1 VTYTQEFKSKII
13 EEVKEVNA
21 ISPVARKH
29 SISAS
34 TIHGWVRGSIERVTY
49 KKEINNKTLKCE
61 VKNLKGKLA
70 DAELELM
77 ILKDLLKKATILK
90 RQDHSG

>member
-13 EEVKEVNA
+13 EEVKDVNA

-29 SISAS
+29 SISVS
-34 TIHGWVRGSIERVTY
+34 TIHGWVKGSKQVVTY
-49 KKEINNKTLKCE
+49 KKDIKNKTLNNENK
-61 VKNLKGKLA
+61 VLKSKLA

-77 ILKDLLKKATILK
+77 ILKDLLKK
-90 RQDHSG
+90 SYNP

>member
-13 EEVKEVNA
+13 EEVKDVNA

-34 TIHGWVRGSIERVTY
+34 TIHGWVKGSKQIVTY
-49 KKEINNKTLKCE
+49 KKDIKNKCLKNE
-61 VKNLKGKLA
+61 NRALKSKLA

-77 ILKDLLKKATILK
+77 ILKDLLKK
-90 RQDHSG
+90 SYNP

>member
-13 EEVKEVNA
+13 EEVKDVNS

-29 SISAS
+29 SISPS
-34 TIHGWVRGSIERVTY
+34 TIHGWVKGSKQVVTY
-49 KKEINNKTLKCE
+49 KKDIKNKSLKNE
-61 VKNLKGKLA
+61 NKVLKSKLA

-77 ILKDLLKKATILK
+77 ILKDLLKK
-90 RQDHSG
+90 SYNP